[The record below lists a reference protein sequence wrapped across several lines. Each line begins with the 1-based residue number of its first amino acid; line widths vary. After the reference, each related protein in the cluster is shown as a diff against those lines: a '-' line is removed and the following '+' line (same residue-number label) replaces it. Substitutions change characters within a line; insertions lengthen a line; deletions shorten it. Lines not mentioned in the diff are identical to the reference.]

1 MPTMKCILFYL
12 AAFVTA
18 CATVDLGYVNNF
30 HVKEFGTGY
39 VKVAWDFVDGNTSHP
54 LHKYSLTVDS
64 DLTMEFKCGKPAC
77 ERIIEDLDACV
88 EHLFELTP
96 IFYTP
101 TGDDMDGTLAS
112 TTGYTTDEIPGAVSN
127 IKVTADTDVETSF
140 KWNQPLVNP
149 KCVVLYRLC
158 YRLDGETDNPC
169 VESNTTTATVKS
181 MSACATYHVTVTPV
195 TPSGKEGPTIESV
208 FETHDGVPGKPEDVH
223 VGLITPETIQL
234 LWNNPSNNF
243 LCLERFRITIGETHA
258 KTVRPAT
265 RTTSGYDNEFTFTPL
280 FPCTN
285 YTIDICSA
293 NVAEM
298 TSDKVI
304 MYASTNETEP
314 QEPPTVTVTP
324 SGPDTIEVSWGDNE
338 NDRCSGSFE
347 VCWYDGVHPV
357 EQCQEVGGDGDNL
370 VVHDLLPC
378 SNYDFS
384 VTVHSPSGTFVSNST
399 FNSTSTEDVRP
410 GPVVNLQVVNV
421 DVTEMTVTC
430 EPPAVDPQCA
440 KEVITRIIDEN
451 AKSQRIVRRSSFQ
464 ETINGLEPCTD
475 YRILVSTKSPGGLQS
490 EERETTSRTLD
501 DLPSE
506 PQAFNVT
513 EVTTTSVTL
522 QWFRPLINPRCATN
536 YTLKWKSDVDND
548 IITISE
554 TSSFKTVY
562 IVDGLQPCTIHNFTL
577 NAESSVGSGLE
588 TALVQAT
595 NC

>member
-1 MPTMKCILFYL
+1 MKYILFYL

-18 CATVDLGYVNNF
+18 CAAADLGYVENF

-39 VKVAWDFVDGNTSHP
+39 IKVAWDFIDGDTNFP
-54 LHKYSLTVDS
+54 LHKYSLTIDS
-64 DLTMEFKCGKPAC
+64 DLTSEFKCSLSSC
-77 ERIIEDLDACV
+77 SRIIEDLDACI
-88 EHLFELTP
+88 EHVFDLVP

-101 TGDDMDGTLAS
+101 TGDDTNGQLAT

-127 IKVTADTDVETSF
+127 IMVTADTDAATSF
-140 KWNQPLVNP
+140 KWNQPIVNP
-149 KCVVLYRLC
+149 RCVDAYSVC

-169 VESNTTTATVKS
+169 VESNSTTVTVKN
-181 MSACATYHVTVTPV
+181 MSACATYHVTVTPL
-195 TPSGKEGPTIESV
+195 TPSRKEGPTIEHV
-208 FETHDGVPGKPEDVH
+208 FKTHDGVPGKPEDVH

-234 LWNNPSNNF
+234 LWNNPSDNF

-258 KTVRPAT
+258 KIVRPAM
-265 RTTSGYDNEFTFTPL
+265 RAVSGYDNEFTFTPL

-293 NVAEM
+293 NEAEM

-304 MYASTNETEP
+304 MFAATEETDP
-314 QEPPTVTVTP
+314 LAPPTVTVTP
-324 SGPDTIEVSWGDNE
+324 SGPDTIKVSWGDNE

-357 EQCQEVGGDGDNL
+357 EQCQEVGGDGDNNL

-410 GPVVNLQVVNV
+410 GPVVNLHVVDV
-421 DVTEMTVTC
+421 DVTEMTVRC

-440 KEVITRIIDEN
+440 KEVITRVIDEN
-451 AKSQRIVRRSSFQ
+451 AKSQRVVRKSNFE
-464 ETINGLEPCTD
+464 ETIYGLEPCTD
-475 YRILVSTKSPGGLQS
+475 YRILVSTKSSSGLQS
-490 EERETTSRTLD
+490 EERETRDRTLD
-501 DLPSE
+501 AIPSE

-513 EVTTTSVTL
+513 DVTTTSVTL
-522 QWFRPLINPRCATN
+522 HWFRPATNPRCATDYALEWAGN
-536 YTLKWKSDVDND
+536 LDTGN
-548 IITISE
+548 ITISD
-554 TSSFKTVY
+554 TSSFKIVY
-562 IVDGLQPCTIHNFTL
+562 VVDGLQSCTNYIFTL
-577 NAESSVGSGLE
+577 NAESSDGSGP
-588 TALVQAT
+588 AT
-595 NC
+595 TLTQKTDC